1 MIKLILILNL
11 LIFSGALFA
20 TEQNADAV
28 FLKMLK
34 EYTLKEDGTVV
45 YHQNHQ
51 LKLLTY
57 NAFNRH
63 YGETFLIYD
72 TLRQK
77 LKINHS
83 VTTMA
88 DGKKVPSPDNAY
100 NLLLPRFARN
110 VAAYN
115 YLREMVI
122 THTALER
129 NAVIDLDYEI
139 ESKKDFLP
147 GLMGN
152 TVLAQ
157 DSPVNELTVR
167 ISLPSAKALQFK
179 LFNSSVK
186 PVVKTTDGQTILE
199 WKFKNL
205 PAIVYEPQRSNPGDF
220 APRLVFS
227 SLGDFEQASALIPLK
242 PTVAHEVVKA
252 LLPDTLSVIEQI
264 FKAQEY
270 VVNNMAAVPVPL
282 SAAGFRYRSPDE
294 VWQSNSGTPLEKANL
309 LAAALIKS
317 GVKARAVLVC
327 GQDMFDGQVPALQ
340 VFNKAA
346 LCVHLPSGQSF
357 MLSVEELNKR
367 DLKYNFA
374 GRAMLVFDPQGIKL
388 LKVPAPE
395 TGENKSILQANIK
408 INAEGKSS
416 GTLNTALKGAANPY
430 LAIQRNEGDTERLL
444 KEIIKDSKQTRLISL
459 SPGGLEVQGK
469 FENNADSKEQGDFLF
484 YNLPENPNGIASLH
498 LSTWSTVRNTPLRLP
513 YNGFCENSTFN
524 IETARGLHI
533 INKEIDIAKE
543 NSTGSL
549 KIKFTKT
556 DSGLKIERVFK
567 LKKQL
572 IGKEEY
578 AGFFELWRLWQ
589 ALTFK
594 QIIVKKI

>member
-34 EYTLKEDGTVV
+34 EYTLKEDGSVV
-45 YHQNHQ
+45 YHQSHQ

-139 ESKKDFLP
+139 ESNKDFLP
-147 GLMGN
+147 GLTGN
-152 TVLAQ
+152 VVLAQ

-167 ISLPSAKALQFK
+167 ITLPSTQTLKYK
-179 LFNSSVK
+179 LFNGSVK
-186 PVVKTTDGQTILE
+186 PVIKTTDGQSVLE

-205 PAIVYEPQRSNPGDF
+205 PAIIYESQRSNPGDF

-227 SLGDFEQASALIPLK
+227 NLSDFKQASGFIPLK

-282 SAAGFRYRSPDE
+282 STVGFRYRSPDE
-294 VWQSNSGTPLEKANL
+294 AWQSNSGTPLEKANL

-317 GVKARAVLVC
+317 GVKARAVLVS
-327 GQDMFDGQVPALQ
+327 GQDMFEGQVPAPQ
-340 VFNKAA
+340 VFTQAA
-346 LCVHLPSGQSF
+346 VCVHLGSGLAF
-357 MLSVEELNKR
+357 MLSVTELNPR
-367 DLKYNFA
+367 DLRYHFA
-374 GRAMLVFDPQGIKL
+374 GRNMLVLDPQGIKL
-388 LKVPAPE
+388 VEVPAPAKE
-395 TGENKSILQANIK
+395 KNKSIMQADVAITTN
-408 INAEGKSS
+408 GKVS
-416 GTLNTALKGAANPY
+416 GEFNVTLSGAANPY
-430 LAIQRNEGDTERLL
+430 LAVQRKQGETENILR
-444 KEIIKDSKQTRLISL
+444 EIIKESKQTRLVSL
-459 SPGGLEVQGK
+459 SPALLEVQGK
-469 FENNADSKEQGDFLF
+469 FDHKKSLKEQGDFLF
-484 YNLPENPNGIASLH
+484 YDLPQNPNGIASLH
-498 LSTWSTVRNTPLRLP
+498 LSTWSAVRHTPLRLP
-513 YNGFCENSTFN
+513 FDGFCENNSFIIKPAKKMRIVNEETN
-524 IETARGLHI
+524 ITKK
-533 INKEIDIAKE
+533 N
-543 NSTGSL
+543 NCGSL

-578 AGFFELWRLWQ
+578 ADFFELWRLWQ
-589 ALTFK
+589 SPAFRQL
-594 QIIVKKI
+594 ILKK